1 MEDEYEEIEGKKKKK
16 VTSQLDPIL
25 EKLAIA
31 FVLLV
36 FLIIFAK
43 TVFL

>member
-1 MEDEYEEIEGKKKKK
+1 MVDDFDEIENKKEKK
-16 VTSQLDPIL
+16 VTSPLDPLL
-25 EKLAIA
+25 EKVAIA